1 MHVQEYWAEM
11 QKIAVC
17 VVIHFAHTAI
27 FAYRLDKLLHV
38 CFGTKKRWML
48 DHPTLTPLLFG
59 FFVLINHQITDFFQ
73 IKFNNRY
80 FCFNFHGFFLRHF
93 AFEFVDYLYHHE
105 EDKGDQ

>member
-38 CFGTKKRWML
+38 CFGTKNVGCSIIQRSL
-48 DHPTLTPLLFG
+48 RSYSAFLF
-59 FFVLINHQITDFFQ
+59 
-73 IKFNNRY
+73 
-80 FCFNFHGFFLRHF
+80 
-93 AFEFVDYLYHHE
+93 
-105 EDKGDQ
+105 